1 MKSHKLLAAAA
12 FLTLSVACGSPDES
26 FLSANSSS
34 CQLAPN
40 CKQDLPKLP
49 KPQGFSTIYKK
60 TIAKLGNPN
69 HRALDV
75 MAVAGTEVT
84 LHAKFTY
91 GLFDNDLKEEPVDIY
106 LSSNCTSALK
116 KIGTVETS
124 IDDQNPSAD
133 NVKDSGGRIFSKLS
147 DFGIRNLPVGR
158 HRIVF
163 VVPAD
168 NSTTDMY
175 VNVIS
180 PNSEIVLTDI
190 DGTLTT
196 SEMAAAVEIIG
207 IQPPAHKGAAEM
219 MQTLY
224 AKGHAIFYLTARPEW
239 LMPHTRA
246 WLKAKGFPPGTIHTT
261 TKSLGAQGEA
271 ASEFKIAEIAELKA
285 HTGIVPSYAFGN
297 KESDV
302 KAFGDGDIASKTS
315 YFFKLKGDAKGG
327 VVHSDY
333 TQLAKKFKS
342 LPTVCR

>member
-1 MKSHKLLAAAA
+1 MKTQRMLATVF

-40 CKQDLPKLP
+40 CKQDLPKLA
-49 KPQGFSTIYKK
+49 KAKGFSTLYKK
-60 TIAKLGNPN
+60 TISKIGNPH

-75 MAVAGTEVT
+75 MAVAGNDVR

-106 LSSNCTSALK
+106 LSSNCNSALK
-116 KIGTVETS
+116 KIGTIKTS
-124 IDDQNPSAD
+124 LDDQNQTVD

-147 DFGIRNLPVGR
+147 DFGVKNLPLGR

-168 NSTTDMY
+168 NSTTEMY
-175 VNVIS
+175 VNVIA
-180 PNSEIVLTDI
+180 PNSDVVLTDI

-207 IQPPAHKGAAEM
+207 IHPPAHAGAAEM

-271 ASEFKIAEIAELKA
+271 AAEFKIAEIDHLKA
-285 HTGIVPSYAFGN
+285 STGIVPSYAFGN

-302 KAFGDGDIASKTS
+302 KAFGDGDISSKTS
-315 YFFKLKGDAKGG
+315 YFFKLKGEAKGG

-333 TQLAKKFKS
+333 TKLAKDFKS
-342 LPTVCR
+342 LPSVCR